1 MLAFGIGV
9 EAFIG
14 PSWGFFSLYLN
25 ELKSNKPKNLSVKS
39 FSS

>member
-14 PSWGFFSLYLN
+14 ASCFVFSLYLN
-25 ELKSNKPKNLSVKS
+25 ELKTNKQKNLTIKL